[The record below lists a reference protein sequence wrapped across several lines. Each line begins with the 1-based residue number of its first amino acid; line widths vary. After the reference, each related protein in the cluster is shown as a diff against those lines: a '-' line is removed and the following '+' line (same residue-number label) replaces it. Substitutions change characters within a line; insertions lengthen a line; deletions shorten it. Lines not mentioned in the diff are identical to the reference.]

1 MLFWANRWEQWWR
14 DSVMLNDIYQDM
26 RDRMQKAL
34 ESLDRD
40 LKRLRTGRASVS
52 LVDGIK
58 VEYYGTPTPLNQLAT
73 LTVPEPRTIMI
84 QPWDTT
90 VIAEVEK
97 AILKS
102 ELGLTPMNDGKI
114 IRINIPPLTEER
126 RRELVKVL
134 KKMAEE
140 TKVAVRNIRRDSNEM
155 IKDLKKEKEISE
167 DEQFRAQ
174 DEVQKITDEFIAG
187 IDTIYNNKEKEIL
200 EI

>member
-1 MLFWANRWEQWWR
+1 
-14 DSVMLNDIYQDM
+14 MLNDVYQDT

-34 ESLDRD
+34 ESLEQD

-58 VEYYGTPTPLNQLAT
+58 VEYYGNPTPLNQLAT
-73 LTVPEPRTIMI
+73 LTIPEPRTIMI

-90 VIAEVEK
+90 VIGDLEK

-126 RRELVKVL
+126 RRDLVKVI
-134 KKMAEE
+134 KKKAEE

-155 IKDLKKEKEISE
+155 VKDLKKEKEISE

-174 DEVQKITDEFIAG
+174 DEIQKITDEFIASV
-187 IDTIYNNKEKEIL
+187 DTVYNNKEKEVL